1 MIPIVP
7 PSRSPTGTW
16 ARSAQRPFRTR
27 SVNGPNRL
35 TRCRA
40 SPRTPSATARVPLP
54 GVMTTGIPLAL
65 AAARSTRSTPTPVR
79 ARTRSRGA
87 RSSRAASTTASA
99 RTMAPTAT
107 VRSSASGSGTNITS
121 SPRMSVTNAGSTEPR
136 ATTTGRSAVTT
147 SPAGWGASPAH
158 HRCRSWSSSSL
169 ASPVS
174 ILSTRPDCW
183 KRSTRP
189 SRLRQLGDERGGQQ
203 RRVRANRDEGPAL
216 LVPFRCGGA
225 VRDQEATPSS
235 ESLSGRANPVQ
246 RGEIAWRLHV
256 AWDSQVVAEITGAD
270 EQDIDPVQRSDLLH
284 VLHGPGRLDLHQ
296 SENLC
301 VGAVEGS
308 GIQAE
313 ATSPVVRRHPSI
325 AVWGIA
331 EMPQRLADLD
341 SGVLPRQHD
350 PRRAEIKNPAETDP
364 GRGLCPDHGGDLV
377 GCGGNDNC
385 ADLLLTAGTMLE
397 IQQHPVHAGRST
409 HLRRDCRGH
418 PNHRWEV
425 RPASYSARSWAI
437 ASCSN
442 TSAGATSHQAPAGG
456 RSACGIAGITRTT
469 GPSWSLVPASAPRT
483 SAAVVARIARAPRPR
498 AISRRSTRR

>member
-16 ARSAQRPFRTR
+16 ARSAQRPSRTR

-87 RSSRAASTTASA
+87 RSSRAAST
-99 RTMAPTAT
+99 
-107 VRSSASGSGTNITS
+107 
-121 SPRMSVTNAGSTEPR
+121 
-136 ATTTGRSAVTT
+136 TT

-270 EQDIDPVQRSDLLH
+270 EQDNDPVQRSDLLL

-409 HLRRDCRGH
+409 
-418 PNHRWEV
+418 
-425 RPASYSARSWAI
+425 
-437 ASCSN
+437 
-442 TSAGATSHQAPAGG
+442 
-456 RSACGIAGITRTT
+456 
-469 GPSWSLVPASAPRT
+469 
-483 SAAVVARIARAPRPR
+483 
-498 AISRRSTRR
+498 